1 MPLNDNAVTA
11 MKGAPV
17 HAIALPSNQPADR
30 FYAGGGKISAFRRET
45 PAPPMTPEDWV
56 ASTTSV
62 RGHAPS
68 GQTRLPSGELLASA
82 IDRDPIG
89 WLGAAHVERF
99 GVDPRLLVKLLD
111 AGQRLPV
118 HAHPNA
124 DFARHHLDVHHG
136 KAEAW
141 YILSP
146 GTVYLGLTRSLT
158 TEALYE
164 LVRSQ
169 QTEKLLELTHLVHVE
184 ANDTVF
190 VPTGLLHAI
199 GEGIF
204 LAEVQ
209 EPEDLSILLEWKNF
223 ALDGEADGH
232 LGLGFDTALTAVDRE
247 GRTRGEIEALV
258 RRSVADGSVLASAAD
273 QYFRLERVSSNA
285 RFDAGFAVV
294 IVLDGILELEETTGA
309 VQYFESGVTIV
320 VPAAASPFT
329 LSGGT
334 ALVARPPLVDRAGHD
349 PAA

>member
-1 MPLNDNAVTA
+1 MTLNDDTVSA
-11 MKGAPV
+11 MKVSSLKGAPV

-30 FYAGGGKISAFRRET
+30 FYAGGTQISAFRGET

-62 RGHAPS
+62 RGDEPS
-68 GQTRLPSGELLASA
+68 GQTRLPSGELLATA
-82 IDRDPIG
+82 IARDPIG

-99 GVDPRLLVKLLD
+99 GDDPLLLVKLLD

-118 HAHPNA
+118 HAHPDA
-124 DFARHHLDVHHG
+124 DFAGQHLGAHHG

-146 GTVYLGLTRSLT
+146 GTVYLGLTHSV
-158 TEALYE
+158 TEEELHE
-164 LVRSQ
+164 LVRTQ
-169 QTEKLLELTHLVHVE
+169 QTEKLLGLTHRVHVE

-199 GEGIF
+199 GEGVF

-209 EPEDLSILLEWKNF
+209 EPEDLSILLEWKDF

-232 LGLGFDTALTAVDRE
+232 LGLGFDTALTAVERE
-247 GRTRGEIEALV
+247 GRTRDEIDGLV
-258 RRSVADGSVLASAAD
+258 RRGVADGSALVSAAD
-273 QYFRLERVSSNA
+273 SYFRLERVTA
-285 RFDAGFAVV
+285 HTRFDAGFAVV
-294 IVLDGILELEETTGA
+294 IVLDGPIELEDASGS
-309 VQYFESGVTIV
+309 VQRFESGTTAV
-320 VPAAASPFT
+320 VPAAAGAFT

-334 ALVARPPLVDRAGHD
+334 ALVARPPVVD
-349 PAA
+349 